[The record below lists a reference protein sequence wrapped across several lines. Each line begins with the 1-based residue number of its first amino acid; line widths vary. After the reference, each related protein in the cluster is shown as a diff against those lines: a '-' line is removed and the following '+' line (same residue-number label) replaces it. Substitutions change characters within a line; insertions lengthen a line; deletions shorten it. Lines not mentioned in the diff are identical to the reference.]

1 MIETGP
7 AVFGEMADEFKDWV
21 NLEGILGSKV
31 TVNGFRLGESNFN
44 PGKEKATIS
53 VQFEGEDVDY
63 GWSTESAAVVD
74 TLKANSENMP
84 FLCVVETRTSKKNG
98 KQYPVL
104 VGA

>member
-1 MIETGP
+1 M
-7 AVFGEMADEFKDWV
+7 
-21 NLEGILGSKV
+21 
-31 TVNGFRLGESNFN
+31 
-44 PGKEKATIS
+44 
-53 VQFEGEDVDY
+53 DY